1 MGRKDHPTTPD
12 GRYFVSKG
20 KLWRKTDPRLSDSER
35 RAAIKSM
42 MQARRDERLAETDE
56 DAHAAHA
63 RIEAAKQQLGET
75 GPVWWR
81 DGAPDESGRAPQNS
95 SYADWWAALSVREKA
110 DA

>member
-1 MGRKDHPTTPD
+1 MAKRDHPTTPD
-12 GRYFVSKG
+12 GRYFASRG
-20 KLWRKTDPRLSDSER
+20 KLWRKTDPRLSVRER

-42 MQARRDERLAETDE
+42 MQARRDERLAETGE
-56 DAHAAHA
+56 DTQAARA
-63 RIEAAKQQLGET
+63 RIEVAKQRLGEA

-95 SYADWWAALSVREKA
+95 SYAAWWAGLSDREKA